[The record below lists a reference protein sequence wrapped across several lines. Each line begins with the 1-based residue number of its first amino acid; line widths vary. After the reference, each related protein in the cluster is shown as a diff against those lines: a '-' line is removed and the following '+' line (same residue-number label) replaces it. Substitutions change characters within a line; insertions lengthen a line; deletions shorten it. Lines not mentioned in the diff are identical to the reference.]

1 MQSTKQFGAY
11 LIFLHLWALG
21 REGGTRM
28 TAILKREIKNY
39 LKRPFFWLGLLVV
52 IYGVFSNTSPYLATH
67 YLEAGEEVVNEY
79 PDTVHLGDVY
89 EGYIPASPKKHREL
103 WSAQMRQAL
112 ADEEMSEQEV
122 QAELKKTEQM
132 DLEEAVSYLD
142 EKYDSYMAQY
152 WYEET
157 AYYKGMAEEV
167 NAYLEEKMEHK
178 TFSYYYA
185 RKFADFAG
193 MFMGFFAALLLAFL
207 FWQDTKKYTYELLHT
222 KPVTACEYVIGKV
235 GAGFGVCLIAL
246 AVLNVLFWILCLIF
260 TRESGFKVRLW
271 DFIAVTAL
279 YILPNMLMIV
289 SVYTLIAL
297 LFKTPLP
304 GVPLL
309 ILYMV
314 YSNMG
319 SRNAAGEYGYWGRP
333 LAIMVRFPG
342 QLFDTTPPPMA
353 IFNQSFLILAS
364 SVILLISIQIWR
376 RRRM

>member
-1 MQSTKQFGAY
+1 M
-11 LIFLHLWALG
+11 I
-21 REGGTRM
+21 
-28 TAILKREIKNY
+28 AILKREMKNY
-39 LKRPFFWLGLLVV
+39 LKRPFFWFGLLVV
-52 IYGVFSNTSPYLATH
+52 IYGVFGSTSPYLATH
-67 YLEAGEEVVNEY
+67 YLEAGEEVIDDY

-103 WSAQMRQAL
+103 WCAKMRQVL
-112 ADEEMSEQEV
+112 ADESEMSKQEA

-132 DLEEAVSYLD
+132 DLEEAVAYLD
-142 EKYDSYMAQY
+142 EKYDSYVAQY

-157 AYYKGMAEEV
+157 AYYKGTAEEI

-178 TFSYYYA
+178 AFSYYYA

-193 MFMGFFAALLLAFL
+193 LFMGFFAAILLALL

-222 KPVTACEYVIGKV
+222 KPVTACGYITGKA
-235 GAGFGVCLIAL
+235 GAGFGICLIAL
-246 AVLNVLFWILCLIF
+246 AILNVLFWLLCLIF
-260 TRESGFKVRLW
+260 TRGSGFEVRLS

-279 YILPNMLMIV
+279 YILPNMAMIV
-289 SVYTLIAL
+289 CIYTLIAL

-364 SVILLISIQIWR
+364 AAILLICVRIWK